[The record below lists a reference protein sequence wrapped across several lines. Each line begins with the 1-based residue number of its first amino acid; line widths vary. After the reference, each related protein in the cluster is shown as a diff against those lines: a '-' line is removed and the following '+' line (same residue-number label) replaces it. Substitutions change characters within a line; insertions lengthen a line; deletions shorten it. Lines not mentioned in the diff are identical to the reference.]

1 MADFC
6 WFREPSSGPRRP
18 RRAHCSFVS
27 LVIRGRICSHAT
39 SWDGFTVSDLP
50 NFPQRQRGITPMTR
64 TDLGI
69 AAAALFA
76 FVSIAP
82 VTDATSV
89 MRAQPLQQGSDVEA
103 SGLEVLQ
110 LRPNFYMIAGAG
122 GNIGVQVGP
131 DGVVV
136 VDAGVAA
143 TADAVLAAIR
153 RRADRPIR
161 YVIDTSADADHVGG
175 NEPLS
180 KAGETLFNLN
190 SPIATAMTN
199 GGAATILAAENV
211 LLRMSAPAGQS
222 SQFPTAAWPTEAF
235 YQPRRYMYLN
245 GEGIE
250 VFHQAAAHTDG
261 DSVVFFRRSDVVM
274 AGDVFDTTRFPVIDV
289 ARGGSIQ
296 GEIEALNRIVE
307 LAIPSIPFDWRD
319 EGTYVIPGHGRLC
332 DQPDVVEYR
341 DMVVIVRDR
350 IQSMVKQ
357 GKTLAQIKAA
367 SPTQGYTR
375 RYGSDSGP
383 WTTDMFIEAIYK
395 SLARERQP

>member
-1 MADFC
+1 MA
-6 WFREPSSGPRRP
+6 
-18 RRAHCSFVS
+18 
-27 LVIRGRICSHAT
+27 
-39 SWDGFTVSDLP
+39 
-50 NFPQRQRGITPMTR
+50 R

-76 FVSIAP
+76 IVSIAP

-89 MRAQPLQQGSDVEA
+89 MRAPPLQQGSEVEA

-143 TADAVLAAIR
+143 TADAVLAAIK

-199 GGAATILAAENV
+199 GGAATILAAEKV

-222 SQFPTAAWPTEAF
+222 SQFPTAAWPTETF

-296 GEIEALNRIVE
+296 GEIDALNRIVE

-357 GKTLAQIKAA
+357 GRTLAQIKAA

-395 SLARERQP
+395 SLVRERQP